1 MGAQYDANISQ
12 GLTDAD
18 MNALAEWLSKQKAQ

>member
-12 GLTDAD
+12 GLTAEQMDS
-18 MNALAEWLSKQKAQ
+18 MAEWLSKQKSQ